1 MTTYQIQCH
10 LKYKVVQTTEFVF
23 LIQAAHHSD
32 QTILE
37 QQLTLNMPVEWRE
50 FQDLNH
56 QNRCIRL
63 HDQPC
68 DVFQVHYNAKVVR
81 HSVINAYA
89 HHNLNEVPIPDLPDA
104 V

>member
-37 QQLTLNMPVEWRE
+37 QQLTFNMPVVWRE

-56 QNRCIRL
+56 
-63 HDQPC
+63 
-68 DVFQVHYNAKVVR
+68 
-81 HSVINAYA
+81 
-89 HHNLNEVPIPDLPDA
+89 
-104 V
+104 